1 MPDAGHREEGWE
13 PVKDGNRSRA
23 GGGGNKSRTGS
34 ARNKSRS
41 GGAQNKPGTGGTQG
55 RPRAGSAQDM
65 SRGQD
70 PPGKQPWFGSRA
82 SGMGYRP
89 RTWQGYLVML
99 LLGAYAIFIGT
110 LSADHH
116 SPLILLAIAPAALVP
131 RLIGLIQQR

>member
-1 MPDAGHREEGWE
+1 
-13 PVKDGNRSRA
+13 VKNGNRPRA
-23 GGGGNKSRTGS
+23 GGSRNKPRTA
-34 ARNKSRS
+34 ARNKPRPGS
-41 GGAQNKPGTGGTQG
+41 AQSKPGTGG
-55 RPRAGSAQDM
+55 AQDT
-65 SRGQD
+65 SRTAGARTKPGTGSGQGVSRSGN
-70 PPGKQPWFGSRA
+70 PQGKQPWFGSRA

-131 RLIGLIQQR
+131 RLIGLLQQR